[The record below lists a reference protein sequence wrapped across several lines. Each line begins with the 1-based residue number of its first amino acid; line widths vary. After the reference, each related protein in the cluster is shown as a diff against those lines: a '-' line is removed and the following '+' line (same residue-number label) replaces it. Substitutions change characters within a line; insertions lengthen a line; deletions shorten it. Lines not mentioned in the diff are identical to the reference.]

1 MVASNRLLTVA
12 DICEKHFSAN
22 ICLERDNRTMNA
34 KTAKLSALII
44 ASMSSF
50 LTPFMISSLNIALP
64 AIDRQFR
71 PDAVMLSWVATSYLL
86 AAAVSLVP
94 FGKLADIYGRKKV
107 FLVGQIIVTITSWLA
122 AISVSVPM
130 LIVFRIFQ
138 GIGGAMVF
146 ATGIAI
152 LTSVYPPEERG
163 RVLGI
168 VVAAVYIGLSCGP
181 FFGGWLTQHF
191 TWRSIFLV
199 NIPLGISIISLVV
212 WKLRGE
218 WTGAQG
224 DKFDLVG
231 TAIYALAIVA
241 LMYGITIIPSLASIG
256 FVLVGVAALAGFVKW
271 ETRIQYPVFEVNLFI
286 ENRTFSFSCLAALI
300 NYSATFAVAF
310 LLSLYLQY
318 IKGLTPQGAGMVLI
332 AQPIVMAMFSPMAG
346 KLSDKI
352 EPRVIASLGMGLT
365 TLGLIL
371 LALVNHHTT
380 MRFVV
385 ISLMVLGFGFALFSS
400 PNMNAIMS
408 SVPKKYYGIA
418 SGSVGTMRVL
428 GHMLS
433 MGIATLVIALM
444 IGRARITPDLYPALI
459 SSVRIAFVIFAGLCT
474 AGTLFSLYRGDLRSE
489 SE

>member
-1 MVASNRLLTVA
+1 LTVA
-12 DICEKHFSAN
+12 FICEKDFSAH
-22 ICLERDNRTMNA
+22 ICLERGAFSMNENA
-34 KTAKLSALII
+34 AKLTALII

-107 FLVGQIIVTITSWLA
+107 FLVGQIIVTITSLLA

-241 LMYGITIIPSLASIG
+241 IMYGITIIPSLASIG

-380 MRFVV
+380 MLFVV

-444 IGRARITPDLYPALI
+444 IGRARITPDLYPALV
-459 SSVRIAFVIFAGLCT
+459 SSVRIAFVIFACLCT
-474 AGTLFSLYRGDLRSE
+474 AGTLFSFYRGELRSGN
-489 SE
+489 